1 MLCCPLVFD
10 LRIRLIA
17 TKVASKRGLLLAPL
31 RAIAPVCERVL
42 RHNSVLWLAW
52 RNLSNPRHGFGLSV
66 MTFVS
71 IAGVTLGVLALT
83 VVLSVMGGFERD
95 MKAKMLKG
103 LPHLEV
109 YLRDNPLHGFSLHQ
123 YPLAWFQRTF
133 PQAALIEPF
142 IQVDVVLKHNRHL
155 SAAVLFAVEPSKG
168 GQLWGF
174 RRRDALLEGSYRGLQ
189 PRHDSSPP
197 GILLGDGLAVQMGAE
212 VGDEI
217 TILNPN
223 SALTAAGGLATSARV
238 FTLVGI
244 FHTGLFTYDG
254 KWAVIALAEGRKFLP
269 DYDVSLDEEH
279 YVSGVALNF
288 PDPDRVT
295 SAARRLAQTPLK
307 GLTWKETNSSLIF
320 ALQLEKVA
328 MGTVLM
334 LIVLVAAF
342 SISGTIMMTVFYR
355 RHQIALLRALGL
367 TARRTYWVFLA
378 QGVLIGT
385 IGVSGGMLMGITIL
399 LLLANY
405 PIPLPQEIYYLGN
418 VPVRFLWRDYLVIG
432 MLAWLL
438 SLLSAVYPAT
448 VATREMPS
456 KGLRFQ

>member
-1 MLCCPLVFD
+1 MLSE
-10 LRIRLIA
+10 A
-17 TKVASKRGLLLAPL
+17 KASNKQGSVLLQPL
-31 RAIAPVCERVL
+31 RAGMAVCERVL
-42 RHNSVLWLAW
+42 RNNSVLWLAW
-52 RNLSNPRHGFGLSV
+52 RNLIHPRHGFGLSA

-71 IAGVTLGVLALT
+71 IAGVTIGVLALT

-109 YLRDNPLHGFSLHQ
+109 YLRDNPTHGFSFHQ
-123 YPLAWFQRTF
+123 YPRTWFRKAF

-155 SAAVLFAVEPSKG
+155 SSAVLFAVDPIKG

-174 RRRDALLEGSYRGLQ
+174 RQRDALLEGSYQGLRA
-189 PRHDSSPP
+189 RHRHALP

-223 SALTAAGGLATSARV
+223 SVLTTGVGLATTARV
-238 FTLVGI
+238 FTLAGI

-254 KWAVIALAEGRKFLP
+254 KWAVISLAEGRKFLP
-269 DYDVSLDEEH
+269 DYDTSLDEEQ

-288 PDPDRVT
+288 PDPDRVEL
-295 SAARRLAQTPLK
+295 AAQRLTQTPLR

-320 ALQLEKVA
+320 ALRLEKFA
-328 MGTVLM
+328 MGAILM

-342 SISGTIMMTVFYR
+342 SISGTMMMTVFYR
-355 RHQIALLRALGL
+355 RHQIALLRAMGL
-367 TARRTYWVFLA
+367 TARRTYRVFLT

-385 IGVSGGMLMGITIL
+385 IGVSGGMLAGIAIL
-399 LLLANY
+399 LVLASY

-418 VPVRFLWRDYLVIG
+418 VPVRFLWHDYLVIG

-438 SLLSAVYPAT
+438 SLLSAVYPAV
-448 VATREMPS
+448 VATKEVPS

>member
-1 MLCCPLVFD
+1 ML
-10 LRIRLIA
+10 IE
-17 TKVASKRGLLLAPL
+17 TKTDKKKGGGWRVLFAPL
-31 RAIAPVCERVL
+31 FILWGAMTDSCERVL
-42 RHNSVLWLAW
+42 RNNSVLWLAW
-52 RNLSNPRHGFGLSV
+52 RNLINPRRGFGLSA

-71 IAGVTLGVLALT
+71 IAGVTLGVMALT

-109 YLRDNPLHGFSLHQ
+109 YLRDNPTHGFSLHQ
-123 YPLAWFQRTF
+123 YPLTWFRQAF
-133 PQAALIEPF
+133 PRAELVEPF
-142 IQVDVVLKHNRHL
+142 VQVDVVLKHNRHL
-155 SAAVLFAVEPSKG
+155 SSAVLFAVEPTKG

-174 RRRDALLEGSYRGLQ
+174 RQRDALLEGSYQGLR
-189 PRHDSSPP
+189 PRHRDALP

-223 SALTAAGGLATSARV
+223 SALTAAGGLSTTARV
-238 FTLVGI
+238 FALAGI

-254 KWAVIALAEGRKFLP
+254 KWAVIALPEGRKFLP
-269 DYDVSLDEEH
+269 DYDVSLDEEQ

-288 PDPDRVT
+288 SDPDRVEH
-295 SAARRLAQTPLK
+295 AAQLLAKTKLK

-320 ALQLEKVA
+320 ALQLEKFA
-328 MGTVLM
+328 MGAILM

-342 SISGTIMMTVFYR
+342 SISGTMMMTVFYR
-355 RHQIALLRALGL
+355 RHQIALLRAMGL
-367 TARRTYWVFLA
+367 TARRTYRVFLT

-385 IGVSGGMLMGITIL
+385 IGVSSGVLLGIAIL
-399 LLLANY
+399 LVLANY

-418 VPVRFLWRDYLVIG
+418 VPVRFLWYDYLIIG

-438 SLLSAVYPAT
+438 SLLSAVYPAA
-448 VATREMPS
+448 VATKEVPS

>member
-1 MLCCPLVFD
+1 
-10 LRIRLIA
+10 
-17 TKVASKRGLLLAPL
+17 
-31 RAIAPVCERVL
+31 
-42 RHNSVLWLAW
+42 
-52 RNLSNPRHGFGLSV
+52 

-71 IAGVTLGVLALT
+71 IAGVTIGVLALT

-109 YLRDNPLHGFSLHQ
+109 YLRDHPTHGFSLLK
-123 YPLAWFQRTF
+123 YPLSWFRRAF
-133 PQAALIEPF
+133 PQASYIEPF

-155 SAAVLFAVEPSKG
+155 SSAVLFAVEPKQG

-174 RRRDALLEGSYRGLQ
+174 RRQGALVEGSYRGLQ
-189 PRHDSSPP
+189 PQRPHAPP
-197 GILLGDGLAVQMGAE
+197 GILLGDGLAMQMGAE
-212 VGDEI
+212 IGDEI

-223 SALTAAGGLATSARV
+223 SALTAAGGLATTARV
-238 FTLVGI
+238 FPLAGI

-254 KWAVIALAEGRKFLP
+254 KWAVIALPEGRKFLP
-269 DYDVSLDEEH
+269 DYDVSLDEEQ
-279 YVSGVALNF
+279 YVSGIAVNF
-288 PDPDRVT
+288 PDPDRVEHAASVLTKT
-295 SAARRLAQTPLK
+295 SLK

-320 ALQLEKVA
+320 ALQLEKFA
-328 MGTVLM
+328 MGAILM

-342 SISGTIMMTVFYR
+342 SISGTMMMTVFYR
-355 RHQIALLRALGL
+355 RHQIALLRAMGL
-367 TARRTYWVFLA
+367 TARRTYRVFLA

-385 IGVSGGMLMGITIL
+385 IGVSSGMLIGIAIL
-399 LLLANY
+399 LVLARY

-418 VPVRFLWRDYLVIG
+418 VPVRFLWHDYVIIG

-438 SLLSAVYPAT
+438 SLLSAVYPAA
-448 VATREMPS
+448 VATKEVPS

>member
-1 MLCCPLVFD
+1 
-10 LRIRLIA
+10 
-17 TKVASKRGLLLAPL
+17 
-31 RAIAPVCERVL
+31 
-42 RHNSVLWLAW
+42 
-52 RNLSNPRHGFGLSV
+52 

-71 IAGVTLGVLALT
+71 IAGVTIGVLALT

-109 YLRDNPLHGFSLHQ
+109 YLRDNPTHGFSLLK
-123 YPLAWFQRTF
+123 YPLAWFRQAF
-133 PQAALIEPF
+133 PRATYIEPF

-155 SAAVLFAVEPSKG
+155 SSAVLFAVEPKQG

-174 RRRDALLEGSYRGLQ
+174 RQQDALVEGSYRGLQ
-189 PRHDSSPP
+189 PQRPHAPP

-223 SALTAAGGLATSARV
+223 SVLAAAGGLAPTARV
-238 FTLVGI
+238 FTLAGI

-254 KWAVIALAEGRKFLP
+254 KWAVIALPEGRKFLP
-269 DYDVSLDEEH
+269 DYDVSLDEEQ
-279 YVSGVALNF
+279 YVSGIALNF
-288 PDPDRVT
+288 PDPDRVEH
-295 SAARRLAQTPLK
+295 AARVLATTNLK

-320 ALQLEKVA
+320 ALQLEKFA
-328 MGTVLM
+328 MGAILM

-342 SISGTIMMTVFYR
+342 SISGTMMMTVFYR
-355 RHQIALLRALGL
+355 RHQIALLRAMGL
-367 TARRTYWVFLA
+367 TARRTYRVFLA

-385 IGVSGGMLMGITIL
+385 IGVSSGLLVGIAIL
-399 LLLANY
+399 LVLARY

-418 VPVRFLWRDYLVIG
+418 VPVRFLWHDYLIIG

-438 SLLSAVYPAT
+438 SLLSAVYPAA
-448 VATREMPS
+448 VATKEVPS